1 MHRFHFTRALRA
13 LFVVGLLA
21 SAFAALAG
29 SAGAHGWDGQVYTIT
44 NEASGNRI
52 AIFDRAD
59 NGDLWFDSYVNSGG
73 NGTGAKLGSQ
83 GAVILSD
90 NGHWLFA
97 VNAGSNSVSSFRV
110 TPRGLDLADTI
121 NSNGTTPV
129 SLTLHDNLLYVLN
142 EGGSPNISG
151 FVVSPHG
158 NLSHI
163 PGSTQAATSATSV
176 QIGFSPDG
184 HVLVVAGKASNTLD
198 SYVVDRHGVAGPPQ
212 TFASNA
218 AVPYGFAFDNRG
230 NLIVSEASGFLTPY
244 SVSRDGTISAI
255 TPAAPTYQNA
265 ACWVVITKNGRY
277 VYTANAGSSSITG
290 FSIGHNGAL
299 TILNANGVTASTGA
313 GTSPIDMAL
322 SNNSHF
328 LYVNNGNGTIG
339 AFRVHDDGSLSSIT
353 VVGGLP
359 ASSTGLASN

>member
-1 MHRFHFTRALRA
+1 MHRFHFTRTIRV

-21 SAFAALAG
+21 SAFAALIG
-29 SAGAHGWDGQVYTIT
+29 SAGARGWDGQVYTIT

-52 AIFDRAD
+52 AIFNRAA
-59 NGDLWFDSYVNSGG
+59 NGDLAFDSYVNSGG
-73 NGTGAKLGSQ
+73 NGTGSKLGSQ

-90 NGHWLFA
+90 NGRWLFA
-97 VNAGSNSVSSFRV
+97 VNAGSNSISSFRV
-110 TPRGLDLADTI
+110 TPQGLDLADTI
-121 NSNGTTPV
+121 DSAGTTPV
-129 SLTLHDNLLYVLN
+129 SLTLHNNLLYVLN

-151 FVVSPHG
+151 FLVDHNGSLSP
-158 NLSHI
+158 I
-163 PGSTQAATSATSV
+163 DGSTQPATSATSV

-184 HVLVVAGKASNTLD
+184 HVLIVAGKLSNTLD

-218 AVPYGFAFDNRG
+218 AVPYGFGFDNRG
-230 NLIVSEASGFLTPY
+230 NLIVSEASGFVTPY

-255 TPAAPTYQNA
+255 TAAAPTYQNA

-277 VYTANAGSSSITG
+277 VYTTNAGSSSITG
-290 FSIGHNGAL
+290 FSIAHNGAL
-299 TILNANGVTASTGA
+299 TILNSDGVTASTGA

-322 SNNSHF
+322 SNNSRF
-328 LYVNNGNGTIG
+328 LYVNNGDGTIG
-339 AFRVHDDGSLSSIT
+339 AFQVHADGSLSPIT

-359 ASSTGLASN
+359 ASTTGLASN